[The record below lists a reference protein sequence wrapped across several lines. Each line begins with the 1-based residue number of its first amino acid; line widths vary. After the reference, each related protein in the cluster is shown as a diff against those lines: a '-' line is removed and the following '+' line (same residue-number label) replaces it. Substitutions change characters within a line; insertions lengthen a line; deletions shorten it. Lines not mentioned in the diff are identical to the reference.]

1 MVSLVAIGLVVTLCG
16 TLIKPGIAAFLDV
29 RWAMGFEHA
38 AAEVKTVSSRSTRD
52 HGRPARRL
60 SDLEGRSRL

>member
-1 MVSLVAIGLVVTLCG
+1 MVSRSEIVLVVTLRG

-29 RWAMGFEHA
+29 RWARGFEHA

-52 HGRPARRL
+52 YARPACRL
-60 SDLEGRSRL
+60 GDLEGWSRL